1 MEKEVIMHIYIIK
14 TLNRIAVLRRFLNFL
29 YFYFQ
34 YFVALNQDQHAK
46 LCKILLPSFP

>member
-14 TLNRIAVLRRFLNFL
+14 TLNRIAVLRRFLNL

-34 YFVALNQDQHAK
+34 HFVALNQD
-46 LCKILLPSFP
+46 